1 MAGEVSSALPRR
13 RGRGRPL
20 NWADVAVWIAAGM
33 NSSRRWQLRKN
44 LSPVRWLSGMRIEHV
59 APDFRSITAAL
70 RPRAS
75 RGGDD
80 AAHTGAAL
88 YALVDPCFLVIVQH
102 AVGPDYLVWDKAG
115 SIEVL
120 APCRVRVWARLELQ
134 DDDLRRIR
142 QMTLSGDKHLHLFSV
157 EMRDADGMA
166 IARIE
171 KMIYVRKRGTST

>member
-1 MAGEVSSALPRR
+1 
-13 RGRGRPL
+13 
-20 NWADVAVWIAAGM
+20 M
-33 NSSRRWQLRKN
+33 NSSRRWQLRAN

-75 RGGDD
+75 RVGGE
-80 AAHTGAAL
+80 APHIGASL

-102 AVGPDYLVWDKAG
+102 ALGPDYLVWDKAG

-120 APCRVRVWARLELQ
+120 APGRGRVWARLELQ

-142 QMTLSGDKHLHLFSV
+142 QMTVSGDKHLHLFSV
-157 EMRDADGMA
+157 EVRDADGMVV
-166 IARIE
+166 ARIE